1 MKKYQ
6 KKFIELS
13 LKAKAL
19 KFGDFTLKSGR
30 QSPYFFNAASLIEY
44 GELSILADY
53 LKAKVKED
61 GLKFD
66 MIFGPAYKGIFL
78 ATLLAN
84 KMSEKKRMPVCFNRK
99 EIKDHGEGGMLIG
112 AKPKG
117 KVLIVDDVL
126 SSGLAISESVNFLS
140 FYDVEIVGALVTLN
154 RLEKGLNT
162 DNTASG
168 ELELK
173 GINIFQIISLDDLL
187 EADELISK
195 ENAKKMKEYRE
206 NYRGNDV

>member
-1 MKKYQ
+1 MLILLTLFTSPAFSELSVEEIIKGRQAIFSENYKTAKRVQ
-6 KKFIELS
+6 ALSSDIEFEAAIEL
-13 LKAKAL
+13 
-19 KFGDFTLKSGR
+19 
-30 QSPYFFNAASLIEY
+30 
-44 GELSILADY
+44 
-53 LKAKVKED
+53 
-61 GLKFD
+61 
-66 MIFGPAYKGIFL
+66 M
-78 ATLLAN
+78 N

-195 ENAKKMKEYRE
+195 ENAKKMKFDLRKQDHQKLSM
-206 NYRGNDV
+206 NYKCRL

>member
-1 MKKYQ
+1 
-6 KKFIELS
+6 
-13 LKAKAL
+13 
-19 KFGDFTLKSGR
+19 
-30 QSPYFFNAASLIEY
+30 
-44 GELSILADY
+44 
-53 LKAKVKED
+53 
-61 GLKFD
+61 